1 MGNALIEG
9 ANEGD
14 SEGISVGFDVG
25 LALGDTDVSA
35 DGIKEVVVVGTS
47 DGEALK
53 SIVGG
58 LEGSVDGT
66 DDNIETLGAGEIVVA
81 CRMRWWTIGLA

>member
-1 MGNALIEG
+1 MGDVLIVG

-14 SEGISVGFDVG
+14 SEGRSVGFGDG
-25 LALGDTDVSA
+25 CALGDTEGTV
-35 DGIKEVVVVGTS
+35 DGMKEGIVVAPS

-53 SIVGG
+53 SVVGG

-66 DDNIETLGAGEIVVA
+66 DTISRHWVLEKSSVLGACVG
-81 CRMRWWTIGLA
+81 G